1 MSHSDPAYLHNC
13 NKAKREGYPFI
24 SMSFGYWSVFVAHL
38 ADPKRGTFPADT
50 SLRARAEAAMPNDD
64 DDNDADDFVGSSLD
78 DAESSELFYTTAQP
92 ALPADFDNQR
102 AADAQVDK
110 NGDDI
115 AVDQSNRAT
124 QKTPLGPKPNE
135 DYCRVYDCET
145 FLEAF
150 IVWLIALLHTKR
162 GVIDKTD
169 LSAVIC
175 RLFRWE
181 DPYARPNDE

>member
-1 MSHSDPAYLHNC
+1 MRSDPAYLHNC

-38 ADPKRGTFPADT
+38 ADPRRGTFPADT
-50 SLRARAEAAMPNDD
+50 SLRARAEAAMPDDGDD
-64 DDNDADDFVGSSLD
+64 DAYTDDSSD
-78 DAESSELFYTTAQP
+78 DAESSELFYPKAQP
-92 ALPADFDNQR
+92 ALPADFDR
-102 AADAQVDK
+102 ERVADATIDR

-115 AVDQSNRAT
+115 AVDQANRAA
-124 QKTPLGPKPNE
+124 QKGPLGAKPNE
-135 DYCRVYDCET
+135 DYCRIYDCET

-169 LSAVIC
+169 LSVVIC
-175 RLFRWE
+175 RLFRWD
-181 DPYARPNDE
+181 DPRASPTDE